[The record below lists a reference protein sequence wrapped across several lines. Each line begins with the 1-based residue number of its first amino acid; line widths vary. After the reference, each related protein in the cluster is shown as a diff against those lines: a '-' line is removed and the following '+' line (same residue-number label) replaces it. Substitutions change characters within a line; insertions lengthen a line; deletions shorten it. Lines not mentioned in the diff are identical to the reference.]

1 MTRRRLAAPILFLVL
16 VAWLPIASAGGERSG
31 HRRARSPIKS
41 TARRAVARDVLRRSS
56 THKHRSEPSTPE
68 GRLRDELHAIWAG
81 RALRR
86 GTTAV
91 YVVDA
96 RTGEDIYSV
105 HPDDRLNPA
114 SNVKLVS
121 TATVLDLMGPD
132 WRYLTRVFG
141 PAPDGRGV
149 ARGDV
154 YLRGNYDP
162 SLTRNG
168 LEELAKDVAGAGV
181 KRIEGDVVLSDDLLR
196 DTVADQN
203 IKIQVKAGAQPGAP
217 AIVSLDRGDSFVQVH
232 VTATTTASRRARLEI
247 SSETLVASPSE
258 GAASDGAGPKPA
270 RAAPAF
276 LLKVGGTIRLG
287 RSGTYWRSLGL
298 RSTFTGHAVRAAL
311 RAAGVQV
318 SGGVRLADFDTYNK
332 DALAAGFLPVELGRH
347 SSRSMNELVARVNKR
362 SLNWLAD
369 RLLMT
374 AGAEAKGG
382 GAPSMEDGLEAMYQ
396 WLERSGVDRKK
407 VIVDTGSGL
416 SHKTK
421 ITVRQLVRVLRA
433 AAGYSDKDKDKDKD
447 GEKDKVWSK
456 GFLDPAL
463 YLASLAIGGVDGT
476 LRGRFRGE
484 SLRGRV
490 LGKTGTL
497 RDSVALSGFVSGDG
511 DRALCFAIVTNGNR
525 WSARARIRRE
535 HEQMVAAMKRY
546 LDTRAEQDASRL
558 AAKEEKAEKPEKEED
573 EADESPAGDDAAA
586 RAAEQAAKAAK
597 LSKPLTSDG
606 ERESDDAEAAEERQG
621 SETTAG
627 VSETDEQD
635 EGEDEERESDGD
647 EAASPPPISTP

>member
-1 MTRRRLAAPILFLVL
+1 MKLRRLAVPLTFVVL
-16 VAWLPIASAGGERSG
+16 LACLPDALADGGRSG
-31 HRRARSPIKS
+31 SRRARNPVKAS
-41 TARRAVARDVLRRSS
+41 ARRATAREALRR
-56 THKHRSEPSTPE
+56 TTTRARRKEPSTPE
-68 GRLRDELHAIWAG
+68 GVLREELHEIWAG
-81 RALRR
+81 RVLRR
-86 GTTAV
+86 GVTAV
-91 YVVDA
+91 LVVDA
-96 RTGEDIYSV
+96 RTGDHIYSV
-105 HPDDRLNPA
+105 HEDDQLNPA
-114 SNVKLVS
+114 SNVKLMS
-121 TATVLDLMGPD
+121 TATVLDLMGAE
-132 WRYLTRVFG
+132 WQYVTRLFG
-141 PAPDGRGV
+141 PAPSDKGV
-149 ARGDV
+149 VRGDV
-154 YLRGNYDP
+154 YLRGNADP
-162 SLTRNG
+162 TLSRKG
-168 LEELAKDVAGAGV
+168 LEALATEVARSGV
-181 KRIEGDVVLSDDLLR
+181 KRIEGNVLLSDDVLR
-196 DTVADQN
+196 DTVDEPRIA
-203 IKIQVKAGAQPGAP
+203 IRVRSGARLGAP
-217 AIVSLDRGDSFVQVH
+217 AIVSVDPGDSFVQVH
-232 VTATTTASRRARLEI
+232 VSAVTTNARRGRLEI
-247 SSETLVASPSE
+247 SAQPIE
-258 GAASDGAGPKPA
+258 PA
-270 RAAPAF
+270 RAEGDEEAAEAVSQVRDGPRV
-276 LLKVGGTIRLG
+276 LVRVGGTIRLG
-287 RSGTYWRSLGL
+287 KSGTYWRNLGM
-298 RSTFTGHAVRAAL
+298 RSTFTGYALRQAL
-311 RAAGVQV
+311 RAAGVEV
-318 SGGVRLADFDTYNK
+318 TGGIRLVEFYGYHSE
-332 DALAAGFLPVELGRH
+332 ALAAGYLPIELGRH
-347 SSRSMNELVARVNKR
+347 TSRSMQELVARVNKR